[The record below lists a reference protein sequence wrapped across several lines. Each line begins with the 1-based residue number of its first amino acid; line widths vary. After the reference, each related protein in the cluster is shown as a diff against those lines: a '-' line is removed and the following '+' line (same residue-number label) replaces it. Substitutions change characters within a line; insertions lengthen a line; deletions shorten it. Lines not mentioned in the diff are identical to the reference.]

1 MWNEL
6 DKFEDTKK
14 GVISSCKWK
23 DRKYH
28 GPKKRDKKTNNDLHT
43 TKDKATRTSLK
54 SVGERRCSGRISS
67 SCSTCGTC
75 RVTLVTNPV
84 IIHE

>member
-23 DRKYH
+23 DRQYNDHKKKVEDTKGVISSCKWKNRQYNDQ
-28 GPKKRDKKTNNDLHT
+28 KKRTKRQTMIYKA
-43 TKDKATRTSLK
+43 KDKATRTSLK
-54 SVGERRCSGRISS
+54 SVRERRYS
-67 SCSTCGTC
+67 
-75 RVTLVTNPV
+75 
-84 IIHE
+84 